1 MNNRLRPLWPS
12 FIIYIVVMIISVL
25 LRENDMFPEVDFD
38 ILMYGT
44 TIVFLVSVFSFLL
57 LSNSLRSSNPQV
69 FVRAMYG
76 SFVLRFFVIAIA
88 AFIYIMVAKKDVN
101 KPALFAS
108 LGLYFIFM
116 LIEISVLTRLMRTKK
131 HG

>member
-1 MNNRLRPLWPS
+1 
-12 FIIYIVVMIISVL
+12 MIISVL

>member
-1 MNNRLRPLWPS
+1 MD
-12 FIIYIVVMIISVL
+12 Y
-25 LRENDMFPEVDFD
+25 D

-57 LSNSLRSSNPQV
+57 LSNSLRSSNPQA

-76 SFVLRFFVIAIA
+76 SFVLRFFIIAIA
-88 AFIYIMVAKKDVN
+88 AFVYIMIEKKNVN

-116 LIEISVLTRLMRTKK
+116 FIEISVLTRLMRTKK
-131 HG
+131 NA